1 MKLLTD
7 MVALGA
13 QALHL
18 KLHWMLHTLPDDDI
32 REALAPYGRVIDV
45 AREKWR
51 VLGLQ
56 DKGSSTRLVTL
67 VPRKGLGADDVPH
80 LLRIAGHIRRDC
92 RVPRC
97 TRCRRHGHEESQCAR
112 TYANVAVPTAADE
125 NAELLMVEVEAK
137 EASGGSAK
145 EAKASATES
154 AKPQGQTAG
163 AAPGSEPMDVTK
175 AGGSIGK
182 RTREESTND
191 GTKTDAMN
199 SEEPPQKLAGRRRL
213 SIRPPPNIPLDKRTT
228 EMSPNA
234 NQYRRNGVDSGASR
248 KEGTSESDKPLVAPG
263 TKAEKKAGDDDA
275 KAASE
280 SSSAAREVG
289 PGATDV
295 EMTAAGAIASKRARE
310 ASDSTGNV
318 GTSGTGEPPKKTAT
332 GRRPTL
338 KPRPNLPP
346 DRGETPTPPPP

>member
-1 MKLLTD
+1 MLSSMKLLTD
-7 MVALGA
+7 VVALVAYRMSHVWAVTFKSCDAVKELLRAKEVNVKDSRCIVIDPGN

-18 KLHWMLHTLPDDDI
+18 KLHWMLHTVPDDDI
-32 REALAPYGRVIDV
+32 CEALAPYGRVTDV

-80 LLRIAGHIRRDC
+80 LLRIAGEEALVVIPGRAPLCLRCRNTGHIRRDC

-97 TRCRRHGHEESQCAR
+97 TRCRRHGHEEFQCVR

-125 NAELLMVEVEAK
+125 NAELLMDEVEAE
-137 EASGGSAK
+137 EASAGSVK
-145 EAKASATES
+145 EAKASATQS

-163 AAPGSEPMDVTK
+163 AARGPGTPSRHVNKDSTIDVQKKDTATKTAPDISESAGSEPLDVSK

-199 SEEPPQKLAGRRRL
+199 SEEPPQKSAGMRRS
-213 SIRPPPNIPLDKRTT
+213 SIRPTPNIPPDKRTAETAPKQT
-228 EMSPNA
+228 ESLLP
-234 NQYRRNGVDSGASR
+234 
-248 KEGTSESDKPLVAPG
+248 
-263 TKAEKKAGDDDA
+263 A
-275 KAASE
+275 KAL
-280 SSSAAREVG
+280 G
-289 PGATDV
+289 
-295 EMTAAGAIASKRARE
+295 RALE
-310 ASDSTGNV
+310 C
-318 GTSGTGEPPKKTAT
+318 
-332 GRRPTL
+332 
-338 KPRPNLPP
+338 
-346 DRGETPTPPPP
+346 